1 MTGIDAGAFYEVECV
16 IKDKDGNIKDTEVKT
31 VTGEDIIA
39 GSL

>member
-1 MTGIDAGAFYEVECV
+1 MTGIEAGAFYDVECV

-31 VTGEDIIA
+31 VPGEDLLA